1 MEKQTSI
8 SYWRSSVTTSMYQS
22 VLFSVVLNEHDPFSN
37 SLLHICHGPLKNKKE
52 PGWTLNGLPVCLS
65 LGEGLV
71 FHQHAWALLVVHTPS
86 GAHHTCGDR
95 LTLFIKVTSILHSKE
110 IILWL

>member
-8 SYWRSSVTTSMYQS
+8 SYWRSSVTTSLYQS

-37 SLLHICHGPLKNKKE
+37 SHGPLKNKRSQ
-52 PGWTLNGLPVCLS
+52 GGLNGLPVCLS
-65 LGEGLV
+65 LREGLV

-95 LTLFIKVTSILHSKE
+95 LTLFIKIISILHSKQ